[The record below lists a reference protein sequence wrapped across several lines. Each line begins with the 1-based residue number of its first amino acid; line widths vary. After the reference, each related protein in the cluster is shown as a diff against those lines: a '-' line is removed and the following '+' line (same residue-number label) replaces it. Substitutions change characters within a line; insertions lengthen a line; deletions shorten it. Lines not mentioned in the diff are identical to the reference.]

1 MEIIL
6 REDVENLGKCGEVTI
21 VKDGYARNFL
31 IPKGMAVRATK
42 ASKRVIEE
50 ENQQHKMRARKMKRN
65 LEGTAKKMK
74 GISCT
79 ITVQAS
85 EEDKLYG
92 SVTANDI
99 AEAITK
105 QGEVKVDHK
114 QVILEEPIKIL
125 GVYTVTIRL
134 HKEVEVPVKVWVV
147 KE

>member
-1 MEIIL
+1 MEVIL
-6 REDVENLGKCGEVTI
+6 RDDIDNLGKCGEVLD

-31 IPKGMAVRATK
+31 IPRGLAVRATK
-42 ASKRVIEE
+42 AGKRIIEE
-50 ENQQHKMRARKMKRN
+50 ENQQHKMRARKIKRN
-65 LEGTAKKMK
+65 LEGTANKMK

-85 EEDKLYG
+85 EEDRLYG
-92 SVTANDI
+92 SVTASDI

-105 QGEVKVDHK
+105 QGEVEVSQK
-114 QVILEEPIKIL
+114 QVVLEEPIKIL

>member
-1 MEIIL
+1 MEVIL
-6 REDVENLGKCGEVTI
+6 RDDVENLGKSGDVI
-21 VKDGYARNFL
+21 DVKNGYARNFL
-31 IPKGMAVRATK
+31 IPKGLAVRATK
-42 ASKRVIEE
+42 TGKRIIEE
-50 ENQQHKMRARKMKRN
+50 ENQQRKMRARKIKRN
-65 LEGTAKKMK
+65 LEGTANKMK

-85 EEDKLYG
+85 QEDRLYG
-92 SVTANDI
+92 SVTASDI

-105 QGEVKVDHK
+105 QGEVEVSPK
-114 QVILEEPIKIL
+114 QVVLEEPIKIL

>member
-1 MEIIL
+1 MEVIL
-6 REDVENLGKCGEVTI
+6 RDDIDNLGKCGEVLD

-31 IPKGMAVRATK
+31 IPRGLAVRATK
-42 ASKRVIEE
+42 AGKRIIEE
-50 ENQQHKMRARKMKRN
+50 ENQQRKMRARKIKRN
-65 LEGTAKKMK
+65 LEGTANKMK

-85 EEDKLYG
+85 EEDRLYG
-92 SVTANDI
+92 SVTASDI

-105 QGEVKVDHK
+105 QGEVEVSQK
-114 QVILEEPIKIL
+114 QVVLEEPIKIL

>member
-6 REDVENLGKCGEVTI
+6 RDNIENLGKAGEIVD

-31 IPKGMAVRATK
+31 IPKGLAVIATRS
-42 ASKRVIEE
+42 SKKVIEE
-50 ENQQHKMRARKMKRN
+50 EDQQRKIRARKIKRN
-65 LEGTAKKMK
+65 LEGTAEKMK

-85 EEDKLYG
+85 DEDRLYG
-92 SVTANDI
+92 SVGASDI
-99 AEAITK
+99 AEAINKHSDIKIESK
-105 QGEVKVDHK
+105 QI
-114 QVILEEPIKIL
+114 ILEEPIKIL
-125 GVYTVTIRL
+125 GVYTVTVRL

>member
-1 MEIIL
+1 MEVIL
-6 REDVENLGKCGEVTI
+6 RDDVENLGKSGDVI
-21 VKDGYARNFL
+21 DVKNGYARNFL
-31 IPKGMAVRATK
+31 IPKGLAVRATK
-42 ASKRVIEE
+42 TGKRIIEE
-50 ENQQHKMRARKMKRN
+50 ENQQRKMRARKIKRN
-65 LEGTAKKMK
+65 LEGTANKMK

-85 EEDKLYG
+85 QEDRLYG
-92 SVTANDI
+92 SVTASDI

-105 QGEVKVDHK
+105 QGEVEVSQK
-114 QVILEEPIKIL
+114 QVVLEEPIKIL

>member
-6 REDVENLGKCGEVTI
+6 RDNIENLGKTGEIVD

-31 IPKGMAVRATK
+31 IPKGLAVIATRS
-42 ASKRVIEE
+42 SKKVIEE
-50 ENQQHKMRARKMKRN
+50 EDQQRKIRARKIKRN
-65 LEGTAKKMK
+65 LEGTAEKMK

-85 EEDKLYG
+85 DEDRLYG
-92 SVTANDI
+92 SVGASDI
-99 AEAITK
+99 AEAINKHSDIKIESK
-105 QGEVKVDHK
+105 QI
-114 QVILEEPIKIL
+114 ILEEPIKIL
-125 GVYTVTIRL
+125 GVYTVTVRL

>member
-6 REDVENLGKCGEVTI
+6 RDNIENLGKTGEIVD

-31 IPKGMAVRATK
+31 IPKGLAVIATK
-42 ASKRVIEE
+42 SSKKVIEE
-50 ENQQHKMRARKMKRN
+50 EDQQRKIRARKIKRN
-65 LEGTAKKMK
+65 LEGTAEKMK

-85 EEDKLYG
+85 EEDRLYG
-92 SVTANDI
+92 SVNASDI
-99 AEAITK
+99 ADAINK
-105 QGEVKVDHK
+105 HSDIKIDSK

-125 GVYTVTIRL
+125 GVYTVTVRL

>member
-6 REDVENLGKCGEVTI
+6 RDDIDNLGKCGEIVG

-31 IPKGMAVRATK
+31 IPKGLAVRATK
-42 ASKRVIEE
+42 SSRRLIEE
-50 ENQQHKMRARKMKRN
+50 ESQQRKMRAKKIKRN
-65 LEGTAKKMK
+65 LQGIADKMK
-74 GISCT
+74 DISCT
-79 ITVQAS
+79 ITVQAG

-92 SVTANDI
+92 SVTATDI
-99 AEAITK
+99 AEAVNK
-105 QGEVKVDHK
+105 LSEVEVSPK

-125 GVYTVTIRL
+125 GVYTVTISL